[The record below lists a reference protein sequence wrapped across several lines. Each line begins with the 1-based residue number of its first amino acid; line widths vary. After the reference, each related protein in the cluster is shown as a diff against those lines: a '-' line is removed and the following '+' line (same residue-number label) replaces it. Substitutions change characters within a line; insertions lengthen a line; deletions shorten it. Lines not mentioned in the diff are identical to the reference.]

1 MGSRAWRLK
10 QQLQEISHHLA
21 FVKLHNSTHIGR
33 KNPCL
38 VYNKFIFQKEKEV
51 NKLDFSWMLKLN
63 QQKFCLLF
71 WCPSIGEQKIN
82 QVVASRAFPFNLAF
96 LCIFP
101 LLISYFLH
109 LFYETS
115 LAQREATLIMRLFEN
130 FNPSCII
137 IKVRINKEGVEAQK
151 KFI

>member
-1 MGSRAWRLK
+1 
-10 QQLQEISHHLA
+10 
-21 FVKLHNSTHIGR
+21 
-33 KNPCL
+33 
-38 VYNKFIFQKEKEV
+38 
-51 NKLDFSWMLKLN
+51 MLKRLN

-109 LFYETS
+109 LFYETLS
-115 LAQREATLIMRLFEN
+115 SQREAILIMRLFEN

-151 KFI
+151 SLSDFKRRFGSHVNQFLMTCFFISGTLKCSKTKWYHLG

>member
-33 KNPCL
+33 KNP
-38 VYNKFIFQKEKEV
+38 KQSIFQKEKEV

-109 LFYETS
+109 LFYETLS
-115 LAQREATLIMRLFEN
+115 SQRETILIMRLFEN